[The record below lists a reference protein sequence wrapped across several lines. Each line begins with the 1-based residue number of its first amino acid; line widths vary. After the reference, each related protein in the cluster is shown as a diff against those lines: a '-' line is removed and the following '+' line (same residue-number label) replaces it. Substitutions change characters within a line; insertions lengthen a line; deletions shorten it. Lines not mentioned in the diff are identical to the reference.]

1 MPRAN
6 AFMNAW
12 NSEEVRARYDDHV
25 VGFLTDVNGKTRLNP
40 TRVALAFR
48 KLVLEDGADP
58 HSPETLVHAH
68 RICDKYVNS
77 VIPFETI
84 SWVTFTMMLSELGKK
99 KELADLLEYADTHL
113 NPTWEN
119 GGLYYPR
126 NDLLLDNNCNMVH
139 MEPHSGNAGIGY
151 ARLNVEDGQ
160 KIMWEK
166 PWTRQT
172 LASRPFVDGVSF
184 ADGVDFLRGVWDEA
198 ARAMIVTLKS
208 WSGDARTVKLRV
220 NNLERGDWAVYIDS
234 KLKSTVKD
242 AETVDFVQVVG
253 AAEVDVIVAGI

>member
-6 AFMNAW
+6 AFLNTW

-25 VGFLTDVNGKTRLNP
+25 IGFLTNINGKTQLNA

-48 KLVLEDGADP
+48 KLVLEDGADA
-58 HSPETLVHAH
+58 HSPDTLAQAR
-68 RICDKYVNS
+68 RICDKYTNP

-99 KELADLLEYADTHL
+99 KELADLLEYADTNL
-113 NPTWEN
+113 QPTWEH

-126 NDLLLDNNCNMVH
+126 NDRLLDDDSNMVH

-166 PWTRQT
+166 PWTRQI
-172 LASRPFVDGVSF
+172 LASRPFVDKVSF
-184 ADGVDFLRGVWDEA
+184 ADGVDFLRGVWDPV
-198 ARAMIVTLKS
+198 ARAMIITLKS
-208 WSGDARTVKLRV
+208 WSGDSRAVTLRI
-220 NNLERGDWAVYIDS
+220 NNLPKGDWAVYIQGM
-234 KLKSTVKD
+234 LNSTVKD
-242 AETVDFVQVVG
+242 AETIDLVQVVG
-253 AAEVDVIVAGI
+253 ATEVDMIVAGI